1 MKEYSIR
8 NFLIIIFIL
17 LSGCSSAPHMVEHP
31 DDFTGTGENAVYI
44 VSHGWHMGF
53 VISAVAMQE
62 KLPKLKERFGDVPY
76 IEFGWGDKGF

>member
-44 VSHGWHMGF
+44 VSHGWHTGF